1 MDAGPGDLV
10 PVMEE
15 GWSSWQAVGK
25 DRAPI
30 NRAVVGVVDAIDWL
44 DPPALAPAGTPP
56 PGKRP

>member
-1 MDAGPGDLV
+1 MTVLLTHPLPFDARR
-10 PVMEE
+10 
-15 GWSSWQAVGK
+15 GK